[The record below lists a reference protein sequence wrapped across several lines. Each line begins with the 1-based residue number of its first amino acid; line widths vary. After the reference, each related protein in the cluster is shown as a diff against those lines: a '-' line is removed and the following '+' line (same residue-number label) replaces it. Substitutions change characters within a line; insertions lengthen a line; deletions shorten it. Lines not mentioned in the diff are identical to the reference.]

1 MVSQEQFIAV
11 NCFLRYGT
19 LPRLMIIETWIK
31 ILDPYGYGK
40 LPRHFYMDFF
50 EKLARGKLTLISTI
64 VSSSFAQQIVSF
76 MEQKGCVSPDNGEI
90 NIKVLTKKL
99 IDKEIDIE
107 LFNQTLKSVN
117 DLDVPES
124 KPITDFSFLEDLIA
138 TIVTK

>member
-76 MEQKGCVSPDNGEI
+76 ME
-90 NIKVLTKKL
+90 
-99 IDKEIDIE
+99 
-107 LFNQTLKSVN
+107 
-117 DLDVPES
+117 
-124 KPITDFSFLEDLIA
+124 
-138 TIVTK
+138 